1 MAKALIRFER
11 YGVSSESL
19 VSFFHKGHKMR
30 VFRRDGVLWFI
41 AQDIGDIIGRH
52 NFMEMVAI
60 ADDERTNYFFPN
72 RNIFG
77 ESPKFLVALN
87 ERGVYHALFP
97 MRKTSAQEAQRLVV
111 DEFMPKIR
119 KYFFVRSLA
128 GRILARIVPS
138 LLPAPELPR
147 IAPTL
152 EAKEESH
159 ESAN

>member
-11 YGVSSESL
+11 YGASSESL
-19 VSFFHKGHKMR
+19 VSFFHKGHKIR

-41 AQDIGDIIGRH
+41 AQDIGDIISRH

-60 ADDERTNYFFPN
+60 ADDERTNYMFPN
-72 RNIFG
+72 RNVFG
-77 ESPKFLVALN
+77 KGPKFLVALN

-97 MRKTSAQEAQRLVV
+97 MRKTSAQEAQRLMV

-128 GRILARIVPS
+128 GRILARIVPG
-138 LLPAPELPR
+138 LLSAPAL
-147 IAPTL
+147 A
-152 EAKEESH
+152 AEEGSH
-159 ESAN
+159 ESGN